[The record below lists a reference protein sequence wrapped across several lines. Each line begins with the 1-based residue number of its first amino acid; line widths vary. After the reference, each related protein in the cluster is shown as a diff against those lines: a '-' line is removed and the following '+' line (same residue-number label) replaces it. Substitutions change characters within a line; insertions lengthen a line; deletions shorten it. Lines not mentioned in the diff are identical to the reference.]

1 MARRIHIVG
10 GGLAGLS
17 AAVEVAGSGQH
28 VIVHEA
34 GPACGGRARS
44 YEDRKLGCRIDNG
57 NHLLLTANQSV
68 FRYLG
73 LTGALDTIT
82 GPERPIFPFVDLAE
96 GGRWT
101 LDLSPGRIPLW
112 VLSPRRR
119 VPGMRLGE
127 LISLKRLMDAG
138 PEQTVAECLL
148 PGPFSRRLLD
158 PFSIAALNT
167 LSDEAS
173 AALLGHVIRE
183 SLAKGGRACLPRF
196 PKTGLSESLVD
207 PALSHLSVLKADV
220 RTSRRVTEIR
230 TSGDRVTS
238 LCFPDETI
246 DIGQDDVV
254 ILAVTAPVAASLLQT
269 ALPDFKAP
277 DAFEGILN
285 AHFRLETPPQA
296 LGSFGEARF
305 MGVIGAL
312 TEWIFLKGDVVSVT
326 VSAAN
331 RYAARD
337 PDELMAAIWGEV
349 KRALDTMLAAPL
361 PEMPAAQRLVWEKR
375 ATFVATP
382 EQLRRR
388 PGARTPFANLAL
400 AGDWTATQLPAT
412 IDGAVRSGVEAVR
425 VLGLRGPYGET
436 TGAVGSAAA

>member
-1 MARRIHIVG
+1 MTGRVHIIG

-17 AAVEVAGSGQH
+17 AAVEVAGSGRH

-34 GPACGGRARS
+34 GPVCGGRARS

-73 LTGALDTIT
+73 LIGALDTMT
-82 GPERPIFPFVDLAE
+82 GPNRPVFPFVDLAE

-101 LDLSPGRIPLW
+101 LDLSAGRIPFW

-127 LISLKRLMDAG
+127 LVSLKRLMEAG
-138 PEQTVAECLL
+138 PDQVVSDCLL
-148 PGPFSRRLLD
+148 PGPFARRLLD

-167 LSDEAS
+167 PSDEAS

-183 SLAKGGRACLPRF
+183 SLAKGGRACLPQF

-207 PALSHLSVLKADV
+207 PALAHLSVLKCEV
-220 RTSRRVTEIR
+220 RTGRRVASIE
-230 TSGDRVTS
+230 TSGGRVS
-238 LCFPDETI
+238 RLCFPDETI
-246 DIGQDDVV
+246 DVDERDTV
-254 ILAVTAPVAASLLQT
+254 ILAVTAPVAASLLQQ
-269 ALPDFKAP
+269 AIPDFRAP
-277 DAFEGILN
+277 DAFESILN
-285 AHFRLETPPQA
+285 AHFRLEKRPRA

-305 MGVIGAL
+305 MGVIGAT
-312 TEWIFLKGDVVSVT
+312 TEWIFLRGDVVSVT

-331 RYAARD
+331 RYAEQD
-337 PDELMAAIWGEV
+337 PDQLLACIWEEV
-349 KRALDTMLAAPL
+349 RRALDTMLDAPL
-361 PEMPAAQRLVWEKR
+361 PGEPAAQRLVWEKR
-375 ATFVATP
+375 ATFAATP

-388 PGARTPFANLAL
+388 PGARTPLANLAL
-400 AGDWTATQLPAT
+400 AGDWTATGLPAT
-412 IDGAVRSGVEAVR
+412 IDGAVQSGVEAVR
-425 VLGLRGPYGET
+425 TLGLR
-436 TGAVGSAAA
+436 

>member
-1 MARRIHIVG
+1 MARRVHIIG

-17 AAVEVAGSGQH
+17 AAVEVAGSGLH
-28 VIVHEA
+28 VILHEA

-73 LTGALDTIT
+73 LTGGLDTIT
-82 GPERPIFPFVDLAE
+82 GPDRPIFPFVDLAD
-96 GGRWT
+96 GDRWT
-101 LDLSPGRIPLW
+101 LDLSVGRIPFW
-112 VLSPRRR
+112 VLNPRRR

-127 LISLKRLMDAG
+127 LISLKRLLEADAD
-138 PEQTVAECLL
+138 ETVSACLM

-158 PFSIAALNT
+158 PFSVAALNT
-167 LSDEAS
+167 PSHEAS
-173 AALLGHVIRE
+173 AALLGHVVRE

-196 PKTGLSESLVD
+196 PKTGLSESFVD
-207 PALSHLSVLKADV
+207 PALSHLSVLKV
-220 RTSRRVTEIR
+220 EIRTGRRVTSIE
-230 TSGDRVTS
+230 TSDDRVTQI
-238 LCFPDETI
+238 CFPDDAI
-246 DIGQDDVV
+246 SVGDDDVV
-254 ILAVTAPVAASLLQT
+254 ILAVTAPVAASLLKH
-269 ALPDFKAP
+269 ALPDLQVP

-285 AHFRLETPPQA
+285 AHFRLEKPPQS
-296 LGSFGEARF
+296 LGAFAEARF

-312 TEWIFLKGDVVSVT
+312 TEWIFLKDDVISVT

-337 PDELMAAIWGEV
+337 QDELMTVIWQEV
-349 KRALDTMLAAPL
+349 RRALDSVLSVPL
-361 PEMPAAQRLVWEKR
+361 PLVPMAQRLVWEKR
-375 ATFVATP
+375 ATFAATP

-388 PGARTPFANLAL
+388 PGARTALANLAL
-400 AGDWTATQLPAT
+400 AGDWTATHLPAT

-425 VLGLRGPYGET
+425 VLGLRGPL
-436 TGAVGSAAA
+436 